1 MNRTQKQAFVEGFQ
15 SKVVD
20 APLLMLADF
29 RGATVEESDGFR
41 RKLEKA
47 GVDFQVVK
55 NTLAKRAVEGTDKE
69 PLAVMF
75 SGMTGVVISGDDPV
89 AAARAVKDAM
99 GKESKIVV
107 KGAILEGS
115 VLEAAAALG
124 VADMASKEEMLATL
138 LRTMQEAPRQV
149 LGVLSGPGRDL
160 VYLLKNFETKLAET
174 QGNE

>member
-1 MNRTQKQAFVEGFQ
+1 
-15 SKVVD
+15 
-20 APLLMLADF
+20 
-29 RGATVEESDGFR
+29 
-41 RKLEKA
+41 
-47 GVDFQVVK
+47 
-55 NTLAKRAVEGTDKE
+55 VEGTDKE